1 VSKKDNIIVTKTFN
15 FACDVLDIEERLIE
29 KRKFVLSKQ
38 VGRSGTSIGAN
49 VRESQRAVSKPDFIN
64 KLGIALKEAEETQY
78 WFELIE
84 KKVFTIDAKVK
95 TELEEIIRILVSI
108 INSSKK

>member
-1 VSKKDNIIVTKTFN
+1 MKENIIKTKTFS
-15 FACDVLDIEERLIE
+15 FACKIIDLEEELIKQ
-29 KRKFVLSKQ
+29 KRFVLSKQ

-49 VRESQRAVSKPDFIN
+49 VREAQRAVSRPDFIN
-64 KLGIALKEAEETQY
+64 KLGISLKEAEETQY

-84 KKVFTIDAKVK
+84 AKIFK
-95 TELEEIIRILVSI
+95 LDNQLKQDLEEIIKLLVSI